1 MGKLKKWILGQDDS
15 KMNMFDCTVWLKKN
29 EKKNHLTVTLS
40 MNKLSKE
47 AKERKSEAED
57 DVDEDFVKFVFLIVP
72 NQFKSITTHHPCW

>member
-1 MGKLKKWILGQDDS
+1 
-15 KMNMFDCTVWLKKN
+15 
-29 EKKNHLTVTLS
+29 